1 MSSAPVSDIENQT
14 TPDNTYIDLENVKIT
29 DENIA
34 LNVIIGYLNIA
45 QKNGVF
51 NFAQSAKIWECIK
64 MFVKPLPSTATET
77 TDESFASV

>member
-1 MSSAPVSDIENQT
+1 VLFRS
-14 TPDNTYIDLENVKIT
+14 
-29 DENIA
+29 

-64 MFVKPLPSTATET
+64 MFVKPLPSSTATET